1 MTGADTQDPSGV
13 LEIVRRDLYPMDRL
27 ASREGRALV
36 KSCRAQ
42 IGSQGYCIL
51 PDFVTANA
59 LAQMTALSRA
69 IAPSAYVSKIKTNV
83 YFSADDESLPADHPK
98 RIFMERSS
106 AFVPADRIPADS
118 VLRRLYDWPPFAA
131 FAAACMDEPVLYKY
145 ADPVADMP
153 LNVVGPGEQFPW
165 HFDTNE
171 FSVTILTQ
179 SAESGGLFEYA
190 RDIRSEEAENYP
202 AVAKV
207 LAGERALVRSL
218 DLRPGDL
225 QIFKGRHSLH
235 RVTRVGGTRPRYTVI
250 FSFAKEPNMIGRVE
264 RTRQLYGKVL
274 PAHLEAERGGQRRDR
289 LED

>member
-1 MTGADTQDPSGV
+1 MTTAAAEVADGR
-13 LEIVRRDLYPMDRL
+13 LEIVRRDLYPIDRL
-27 ASREGRALV
+27 GNPEGRALV
-36 KSCRAQ
+36 ASCRAQ
-42 IGSQGYCIL
+42 IEAEGYCIL
-51 PDFVTANA
+51 PDFVTAQA
-59 LAQMTALSRA
+59 LARMTELSRA
-69 IAPSAYVSKIKTNV
+69 VAPSAYASKITTNV
-83 YFSADDESLPADHPK
+83 YFSADDKSLPKDHPK

-106 AFVPADRIPADS
+106 AFVPADCIPADS
-118 VLRRLYDWPPFAA
+118 VLRRLYDWPPFTE
-131 FAAACMDEPVLYKY
+131 FVAACMDEPVLYKY

-179 SAESGGLFEYA
+179 AAEAGGLFEYA
-190 RDIRSEEAENYP
+190 RDIRSAESENYP
-202 AVAKV
+202 AVAGV

-218 DLRPGDL
+218 ELRPGDL

-274 PAHLEAERGGQRRDR
+274 PIHHEAERSGERPDR

>member
-1 MTGADTQDPSGV
+1 MV
-13 LEIVRRDLYPMDRL
+13 
-27 ASREGRALV
+27 
-36 KSCRAQ
+36 
-42 IGSQGYCIL
+42 
-51 PDFVTANA
+51 
-59 LAQMTALSRA
+59 
-69 IAPSAYVSKIKTNV
+69 
-83 YFSADDESLPADHPK
+83 
-98 RIFMERSS
+98 
-106 AFVPADRIPADS
+106 
-118 VLRRLYDWPPFAA
+118 AA
-131 FAAACMDEPVLYKY
+131 FGDPIPKLTMVRPSEFVAACMDEPALYKY

-179 SAESGGLFEYA
+179 AAESGGLFEYA

-202 AVAKV
+202 AVAEV

-250 FSFAKEPNMIGRVE
+250 FSFAREPDMVGRVE

-274 PAHLEAERGGQRRDR
+274 PVHHEAERSGGRIDF